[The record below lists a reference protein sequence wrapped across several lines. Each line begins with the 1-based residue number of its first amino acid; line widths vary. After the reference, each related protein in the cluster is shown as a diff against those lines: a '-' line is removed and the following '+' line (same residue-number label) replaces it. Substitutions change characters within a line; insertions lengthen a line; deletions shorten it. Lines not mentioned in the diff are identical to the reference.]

1 MLGGSE
7 FRHLRAKSR
16 RKRRLRSETRLRA
29 QCAKVLGPRPKTLV
43 RRKAPPHLR
52 WGPKARKQNAAHMG
66 GILINPADKSA
77 LAELRSAAGGFEAVL
92 LAHPRAGTGPA
103 LGAPRK
109 LYMLGGSEF
118 RHLRA
123 KSRRK
128 RRLRS
133 ETRLRAQCAKVL
145 GPRPKT
151 LVRRKAPPHLRWGPK
166 ARKQNAAHMGGILIN
181 PADKSALAE
190 LGSTAGSLQAVLFT
204 P

>member
-1 MLGGSE
+1 MVEGVTFLQENEPLPPCDLS
-7 FRHLRAKSR
+7 RKS
-16 RKRRLRSETRLRA
+16 
-29 QCAKVLGPRPKTLV
+29 G
-43 RRKAPPHLR
+43 KAAFSTACPWDP
-52 WGPKARKQNAAHMG
+52 W
-66 GILINPADKSA
+66 
-77 LAELRSAAGGFEAVL
+77 
-92 LAHPRAGTGPA
+92 
-103 LGAPRK
+103 K

-166 ARKQNAAHMGGILIN
+166 ARKQNAAHMGGILIS
-181 PADKSALAE
+181 PADRSALGE
-190 LGSTAGSLQAVLFT
+190 LGSAASSLEAVLFT